1 MCPRR
6 DATSARRTQGQGE
19 HGMSIRL
26 LDTRSAERLCDRI
39 NSDKAFN
46 LVARDMTLNLAV
58 EVDGETR

>member
-1 MCPRR
+1 
-6 DATSARRTQGQGE
+6 
-19 HGMSIRL
+19 MSIRL